1 MRWDAIRD
9 ADHATRIDRIT
20 THATADRQ
28 GEVLRMVADLLAAE
42 DRPEGTCAGA
52 NAAYGSVTAIMAPR

>member
-1 MRWDAIRD
+1 
-9 ADHATRIDRIT
+9 
-20 THATADRQ
+20 
-28 GEVLRMVADLLAAE
+28 MVADLLAAE